1 MTKDTVQLHRNL
13 PPLLQRFCL
22 EELYTVAQCL
32 ANELARRDLD
42 AYQEGR
48 ALELALLV
56 LARAEHRTRLE
67 AERAADYRDERLEAL
82 LGDGSSLIG

>member
-1 MTKDTVQLHRNL
+1 MTSQTVQLHRNL
-13 PPLLQRFCL
+13 PQLLRRFSL

-32 ANELARRDLD
+32 ANELALRDLD
-42 AYQEGR
+42 AHQEGR

-56 LARAEHRTRLE
+56 LARAEHRSRLE
-67 AERAADYRDERLEAL
+67 AELGSDYRDARLEQL